1 MVILWRL
8 ATNIEFRTLGHLF
21 GINCGTACVVFH
33 ETIKAI
39 NTVLLPKY
47 LKFPTGQSL
56 KNVVDGFRTR
66 WGFPQCCGAI
76 DGTHIP
82 IIAPHEHHADYYN
95 RKCHHSVIM
104 QAVVNY
110 NYRFINTDVGHVGK
124 HHDTHVL
131 WESSLY
137 LKAGSGDLLPR
148 RTEYIDNTEVPL
160 FLIGDPAYPLLP
172 WLMKAYPGN
181 NLIEKQKIF
190 NHRLSRARMT
200 VECSFGRLKG
210 RWRCLLK
217 RLDNEL
223 TSVT

>member
-1 MVILWRL
+1 V
-8 ATNIEFRTLGHLF
+8 
-21 GINCGTACVVFH
+21 
-33 ETIKAI
+33 
-39 NTVLLPKY
+39 
-47 LKFPTGQSL
+47 
-56 KNVVDGFRTR
+56 
-66 WGFPQCCGAI
+66 GAI

-104 QAVVNY
+104 QAVVDY
-110 NYRFINTDVGHVGK
+110 NYRFINIDVGHVGK

-148 RTEYIDNTEVPL
+148 RTEYIDNTEVPVFLIGDPAIIGIWVPSMAPQHCGNPQRVRNPSTTLLRDCPVGNFKYFGKNTVCIALIVSLYLKACSGDLLPRWTEYIDNTEVPL

-181 NLIEKQKIF
+181 NLTE
-190 NHRLSRARMT
+190 
-200 VECSFGRLKG
+200 E
-210 RWRCLLK
+210 
-217 RLDNEL
+217 
-223 TSVT
+223 